1 MKENCLCLIVLVVS
15 HGNLCRSHLGRHV
28 LQKVVSR
35 PPGFRL
41 KRSATPRLPYPGFRG
56 GRQIPRGRHF
66 LYKERIPP
74 GTLSQAM
81 IEMCN
86 VKGERKF
93 GAQTQEAV
101 EQHDGVDPP

>member
-1 MKENCLCLIVLVVS
+1 
-15 HGNLCRSHLGRHV
+15 
-28 LQKVVSR
+28 
-35 PPGFRL
+35 
-41 KRSATPRLPYPGFRG
+41 
-56 GRQIPRGRHF
+56 

-101 EQHDGVDPP
+101 EQHDGVDPA